1 MVTERNCIKLKNAYC
16 KNIIGGV
23 KDLKPWEGS
32 SKAEACQNRCNKG
45 KLLTRGGEYQK
56 LDYNCGGSFI
66 YKKNGKSRCYHC
78 NNKGEIRLSS
88 ATNNLQLCK
97 TAYTNYIK
105 NYHPEGDEK
114 ITPDKC
120 NWGMLSD
127 DYKSQY
133 TLKTSCTWND
143 LSEAKK
149 TSAKEILKE
158 DGFISRPNC
167 RYEDLSIAERSNCKR
182 SDLPCTRGNWRMGN
196 SNFSCGRNSIPKNQK
211 CPRFIDGKKAYCH
224 VDGKCYDS
232 VQGAGAQKLY
242 HSDEYMCKQIHPGCE
257 GKNKCKENGDSII

>member
-1 MVTERNCIKLKNAYC
+1 MSLDKNCIKLKNAYC

-78 NNKGEIRLSS
+78 DNKGEIRLNS
-88 ATNNLQLCK
+88 AMNNLQLCK

-114 ITPDKC
+114 I
-120 NWGMLSD
+120 
-127 DYKSQY
+127 
-133 TLKTSCTWND
+133 
-143 LSEAKK
+143 
-149 TSAKEILKE
+149 
-158 DGFISRPNC
+158 
-167 RYEDLSIAERSNCKR
+167 
-182 SDLPCTRGNWRMGN
+182 
-196 SNFSCGRNSIPKNQK
+196 
-211 CPRFIDGKKAYCH
+211 
-224 VDGKCYDS
+224 
-232 VQGAGAQKLY
+232 
-242 HSDEYMCKQIHPGCE
+242 
-257 GKNKCKENGDSII
+257 